1 MNGWREGAPALRHE
15 VLFGD
20 RVVACRPG
28 RPRNFHALLEDAA
41 AQNARGDALVF
52 GDYRAS
58 WQRLAETVE
67 QLAAGLSNLGVAKG
81 DRVALLIGNRP
92 EFVIAIYA
100 LSRLGAISVP
110 ISVREQAPGIAYALN
125 HSGAQLLL
133 YDPIFK
139 AQLPS
144 PDRLEN
150 SVTLIATG
158 DCNAPWKDLQS
169 ADITPIVDVCE
180 TDIAFIIYTSG
191 TTGKPKGAMIAH
203 VNLVH
208 SALLYEQVMQL
219 GEGERSIV
227 AVPMTHV
234 TGLTGLIAAMARCA
248 GALIIAPEFKAEEFV
263 KLAEAEAMTHTV
275 LVPAMYN
282 LILGRTDLQAYDLSH
297 WRIGGFG
304 GAPMP
309 APTIERIANILP
321 SLGLMNL
328 YGATET
334 ACALLVMP
342 FDQTAVR
349 REQVGRAAPG
359 AEIIIVNDQNIECP
373 TGEAG
378 EIWLRSATVSPG
390 YWKDDAATGSAFV
403 GGYWRSGDIGIMDN
417 DGYYSVLDRIK
428 DMINRGGFKIYSA
441 EVESALAKHPSVLES
456 AVVAKPCPVLG
467 ERVHAFIAVRNE
479 LLDPTELAQYCKE
492 QLADYKRPETFTIQ
506 KKPLPRNANGKL
518 MKREMRDE
526 LDALRGKIRLNEA
539 INEKA

>member
-1 MNGWREGAPALRHE
+1 MNWWSEESSDFRHE

-28 RPRNFHALLEDAA
+28 RPQNFHALLEDAA
-41 AQNARGDALVF
+41 VKNAEGDALVF

-67 QLAAGLSNLGVAKG
+67 RVASGLNKLGISKG

-110 ISVREQAPGIAYALN
+110 ISVREQAPGIAHVLD

-133 YDPIFK
+133 FDPAYK

-144 PDRLEN
+144 PDRLKN
-150 SVTLIATG
+150 CMSFIATG
-158 DCNAPWKDLQS
+158 NCNTPWNDLQS
-169 ADITPIVDVCE
+169 ADPTPVVDVCE
-180 TDIAFIIYTSG
+180 TDVAFIIYTSG
-191 TTGKPKGAMIAH
+191 TTGKPKGAIIAH

-219 GEGERSIV
+219 GDSERSIV

-248 GALIIAPEFKAEEFV
+248 GALIIAPDFKAEEFV
-263 KLAEAEAMTHTV
+263 NLAEAEMMTHTV

-282 LILGRTDLQAYDLSH
+282 LILRRTDLDEYDLSH

-309 APTIERIANILP
+309 APTIERISDILP

-342 FDQTAVR
+342 YDQTAGR
-349 REQVGRAAPG
+349 IEQVGRAAPG
-359 AEIIIVNDQNIECP
+359 AEVTIMNDQNVECP

-390 YWKDDAATGSAFV
+390 YWQDDTATSSAFV
-403 GGYWRSGDIGIMDN
+403 DGYWRSGDIGIMDN

-441 EVESALAKHPSVLES
+441 EIESVLANHPSVLES

-467 ERVHAFIAVRNE
+467 ERVHAFVTVKNE
-479 LLDPTELAQYCKE
+479 LIKPTELAQYCKE

-518 MKREMRDE
+518 LKREMRDQ
-526 LDALRGKIRLNEA
+526 LDALQDIVQQTEV